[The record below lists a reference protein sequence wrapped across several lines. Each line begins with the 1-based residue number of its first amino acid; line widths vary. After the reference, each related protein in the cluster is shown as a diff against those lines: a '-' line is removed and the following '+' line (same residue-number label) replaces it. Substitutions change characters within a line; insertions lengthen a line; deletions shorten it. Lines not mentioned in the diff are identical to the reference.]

1 MLQKFAKWDDRFALE
16 IALHLEGSGDSLG
29 DILKAHSIAPVDFL
43 AINDDP
49 VFQQKVTG
57 YREDIQNKGLSFKL
71 KARVQAEQLLQ
82 TSYALIHD
90 PDTSPAVKADL
101 IKSTVKWA
109 GYEPRSNEEGGGAV
123 GGVKI
128 TINLANSTNP
138 ATNAT
143 SKPVISASYSSN
155 ASNIPVEAAQ
165 VEYDNPYEDIY

>member
-1 MLQKFAKWDDRFALE
+1 MLQRSQTLAKWDDRFALE

-29 DILKAHSIAPVDFL
+29 DILKAHNITPADFL
-43 AINDDP
+43 AVNNDP

-109 GYEPRSNEEGGGAV
+109 GYEPRGTEDGGGAT

-128 TINLANSTNP
+128 TINLGNSTPAVSNP
-138 ATNAT
+138 T
-143 SKPVISASYSSN
+143 ISASYSSKT
-155 ASNIPVEAAQ
+155 PVEAQ
-165 VEYDNPYEDIY
+165 KVEYDNPYEDIY

>member
-1 MLQKFAKWDDRFALE
+1 MLQKLVRWDDRLALE

-29 DILKAHSIAPVDFL
+29 AILKAHSISPPDFL
-43 AINDDP
+43 TINEDP

-57 YREDIQNKGLSFKL
+57 YRDDIQNKGLSFKL
-71 KARVQAEQLLQ
+71 KARVQAEHLLQ

-109 GYEPRSNEEGGGAV
+109 GYEPRGTEDGGGAT

-128 TINLANSTNP
+128 TINLGNNTP
-138 ATNAT
+138 APLASA
-143 SKPVISASYSSN
+143 SKPVISATYSSN
-155 ASNIPVEAAQ
+155 TPVEAAS